1 MSRREKIAILKVYIF
16 AWAGLAILTVWL
28 DRWTASLGF
37 GFISCVIGAMAAT
50 TQVDPEDPK
59 RKEWKHAAIWLMVF
73 GCVFSLIALI
83 DKFMLPYFI
92 R

>member
-1 MSRREKIAILKVYIF
+1 MKVYIF
-16 AWAGLAILTVWL
+16 GWAGFAILTVWL

-37 GFISCVIGAMAAT
+37 GFISCFMGAMVAT
-50 TQVDPEDPK
+50 ARVDPEDPK
-59 RKEWKHAAIWLMVF
+59 RKQWKQAAILLMVF

-83 DKFMLPYFI
+83 DIFVLPYLI

>member
-1 MSRREKIAILKVYIF
+1 MSRGEKIAILKVYIF
-16 AWAGLAILTVWL
+16 AWAGLGILTVWL

-50 TQVDPEDPK
+50 TRVDPEDPK
-59 RKEWKHAAIWLMVF
+59 RKEWKHAAIGLMVF

>member
-1 MSRREKIAILKVYIF
+1 VSRGEKIAILKAYVYV
-16 AWAGLAILTVWL
+16 WAGLAILTVWL

-50 TQVDPEDPK
+50 TRVDPEDPK
-59 RKEWKHAAIWLMVF
+59 RKEWKHAAIGLMVF

>member
-1 MSRREKIAILKVYIF
+1 VSRAEKILKAYIF
-16 AWAGLAILTVWL
+16 VWAGLGILTVWL
-28 DRWTASLGF
+28 NQWIISLGF

-50 TQVDPEDPK
+50 AQVDLKTQSE
-59 RKEWKHAAIWLMVF
+59 RNGSNTAVALMVF
-73 GCVFSLIALI
+73 GCVFSLIELI